1 MLGLLARLI
10 RDRTRRQ
17 VVSLLATAVAAIFLG
32 AWAFSVTQHE
42 GYLTSVYWAIT
53 TATTVGYGDITP
65 KNGIGRIVA
74 VAVMLTTIPLFGAV
88 FALVAG
94 ASALSHLRRL
104 LGMDHRLPEPPYR
117 LVVGTSPTAL
127 RITEDLARSETR
139 VVLVADVDDDR
150 VPEHVHLVKGDP
162 TLEAILRRARPA
174 SADQALVT
182 GPDDAS
188 LLMSAVLLRALAPQL
203 EVAALTHS
211 SSVAEALRDLGIT
224 RTVCSDDLLAHTMA
238 KTLESPHAGDL
249 LIKMVD
255 SDDYELREV
264 PVPGEWSGRALSEVR
279 SGLGGVVLGLVTQGT
294 VVLGAGRDPT
304 VGADDSLLVLEP
316 TPDRHRV

>member
-1 MLGLLARLI
+1 
-10 RDRTRRQ
+10 
-17 VVSLLATAVAAIFLG
+17 
-32 AWAFSVTQHE
+32 
-42 GYLTSVYWAIT
+42 
-53 TATTVGYGDITP
+53 
-65 KNGIGRIVA
+65 
-74 VAVMLTTIPLFGAV
+74 
-88 FALVAG
+88 
-94 ASALSHLRRL
+94 
-104 LGMDHRLPEPPYR
+104 MDHRLPEPPFR

-139 VVLVADVDDDR
+139 VVLVADFDEDR
-150 VPEHVHLVKGDP
+150 VPERVHLVKGDP
-162 TLEAILRRARPA
+162 TLETILRRAHPA

-182 GPDDAS
+182 GADDAS

-224 RTVCSDDLLAHTMA
+224 RTVCADDLLAHTMA

-255 SDDYELREV
+255 SDAYELREV
-264 PVPGEWSGRALSEVR
+264 PVPGEWSGRRLSEVR
-279 SGLGGVVLGLVTQGT
+279 SGLAGVVLGLVSQGT
-294 VVLGAGRDPT
+294 VVLGAERDPA
-304 VGADDSLLVLEP
+304 VGADDRLLVLEP